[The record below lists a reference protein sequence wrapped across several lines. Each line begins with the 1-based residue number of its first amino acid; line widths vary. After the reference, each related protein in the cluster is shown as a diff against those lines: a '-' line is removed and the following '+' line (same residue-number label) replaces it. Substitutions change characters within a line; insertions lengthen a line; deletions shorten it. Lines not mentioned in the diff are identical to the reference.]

1 MTSFGPTNV
10 HGNRHGPISRASFIN
25 QFRCR
30 VESVIYFY
38 VPLLLCC
45 HPTQPPKTNGD
56 CSSAGN
62 QSLNGRQLLFLPLS
76 LLLVGLVAA
85 AAAAAQNVTEN
96 TCLTLY
102 SPEPKTVPPSS
113 SSSLPLGRKFI
124 SLLGRKFL
132 SFVRAS
138 CLLLLICNEM

>member
-1 MTSFGPTNV
+1 MGVKVMTSFGPTNV
-10 HGNRHGPISRASFIN
+10 HRNRHGPISRASFIN
-25 QFRCR
+25 QFRSR
-30 VESVIYFY
+30 VESVYFY

-76 LLLVGLVAA
+76 LLLVGLVVAAAA

-113 SSSLPLGRKFI
+113 SSSLPLGRKF
-124 SLLGRKFL
+124 L